1 MAETVSPS
9 ESIHMNFRAL
19 LLFLS
24 VAGGVLRA
32 ADFHLD
38 LLPQLQR
45 HCWDCHNARKA
56 KGGVRL
62 DGFTNLASIYRHPK
76 LWETAVRQLEEG
88 LMPRRTANSNP
99 PRRSD

>member
-1 MAETVSPS
+1 MAETASPS
-9 ESIHMNFRAL
+9 ESIHMNLRVL

-88 LMPRRTANSNP
+88 LMPPENRMAP
-99 PRRSD
+99 